1 MTMQQRIY
9 DLNPNAEP
17 FYPQNLTV
25 PTPKTQSRMVYDRK
39 RTQIQQ
45 KTSKSTYHRVETSIP
60 FPKTIEEAEAL
71 HITTVMIRNIPN
83 QFRFDNLLKIL
94 DDHCFEINKNAD
106 PEDWSKYNIVYL
118 PMDYMKHALER
129 RMSNLGYAFVN
140 FTTPAAAFKFYK
152 QFNGFAWNVRQNRKI
167 CEINA
172 AQHQGKESL
181 IMIFSQKVFRCKN
194 PDFLPILFS
203 AGRDGFNRRMSGIS
217 IGIHCIVL
225 SYPCFHSLPRIV
237 EVVLCHDTI
246 WGELET
252 WV

>member
-83 QFRFDNLLKIL
+83 QFR
-94 DDHCFEINKNAD
+94 
-106 PEDWSKYNIVYL
+106 
-118 PMDYMKHALER
+118 
-129 RMSNLGYAFVN
+129 
-140 FTTPAAAFKFYK
+140 
-152 QFNGFAWNVRQNRKI
+152 
-167 CEINA
+167 
-172 AQHQGKESL
+172 
-181 IMIFSQKVFRCKN
+181 
-194 PDFLPILFS
+194 
-203 AGRDGFNRRMSGIS
+203 
-217 IGIHCIVL
+217 
-225 SYPCFHSLPRIV
+225 
-237 EVVLCHDTI
+237 
-246 WGELET
+246 
-252 WV
+252 